1 MKKIRKTKRRVFL
14 EREAPT
20 SAEIARLVAGGY
32 SLRLGIRHVEGEFVY
47 RIEVFKVKG
56 EHGSR

>member
-1 MKKIRKTKRRVFL
+1 MKKIKKTNRVVFL

-20 SAEIARLVAGGY
+20 SAEIARLVARGY
-32 SLRLGIRHVEGEFVY
+32 SLQLGIRYIENEFVY
-47 RIEVFKVKG
+47 RIEVFKMKG